1 MKAGPLRIARATAT
15 LYLHKL
21 AVPVRASFGVMRAR
35 PMLLVRVEDKD
46 GAFGWGEIWC
56 NFPPGGGEARKRL
69 FDELFAAMLEGA
81 SFDGPAEAY
90 AEIAART
97 RVMAI
102 QAGEPGPFAQVL
114 AGIDQA
120 LWDLSARRADVPLW
134 KHLGG
139 AGDGTVAVY
148 ASGMGPDAG
157 VALKQA
163 KASVA
168 AGYEAFKLKV
178 GFAPESDVKALEAL
192 RAELGAEA
200 FLAVDA
206 NQAWD
211 VETASRRV
219 REYAKFRPA
228 WIEEPLAADA
238 TDAEWQLVAGLSAS
252 KIAAGENMRG
262 AAQFRMAIESN
273 AFGVIQP
280 DLAKWGGFTGCLAVA
295 RETIEA
301 GLMFCPHYLGG
312 AVGLAASAHLL
323 AAAGGDGKLEI
334 DAQDNPLRTEVLA
347 GFPRV
352 KAGRLALPDRPG
364 LGFEP
369 DADFLKRSAE
379 AA

>member
-1 MKAGPLRIARATAT
+1 MSGPLRIARASAS
-15 LYLHKL
+15 LHLHRLK
-21 AVPVRASFGVMRAR
+21 VPVLSSFGAMRAR
-35 PMLLVRVEDKD
+35 PMLLVRIEDKD
-46 GAFGWGEIWC
+46 GACGWGEIWC
-56 NFPPGGGEARKRL
+56 NFPPGGGETRKRH
-69 FDELFAAMLEGA
+69 FDELFVPMLEGA
-81 SFDGPAEAY
+81 TFDGPAEAY
-90 AEIAART
+90 AEIGRRT
-97 RVMAI
+97 RIMAI

-120 LWDLSARRADVPLW
+120 LWDLSARRAKQPLW

-139 AGDGTVAVY
+139 ASGEVAVY
-148 ASGMGPDAG
+148 ASGMGPDTA

-178 GFAPESDVKALEAL
+178 GFAHESDLAALGAL
-192 RAELGAEA
+192 RVELGPDA
-200 FLAVDA
+200 FIAIDA

-219 REYAKFRPA
+219 REFAKFRPA

-238 TDAEWQLVAGLSAS
+238 TEAEWQLVAGLSAS

-262 AAQFRMAIESN
+262 AAQFRHAIESN

-295 RETIEA
+295 RQTIEA

-323 AAAGGDGKLEI
+323 AAAGGEGKLEI
-334 DAQDNPLRTEVLA
+334 DAQDNPLRTEAL
-347 GFPRV
+347 GDFPRV
-352 KAGRLALPDRPG
+352 SKGRLRLPDRPG
-364 LGFEP
+364 LGYDP
-369 DADFLKRSAE
+369 DPDFLKRTLE

>member
-1 MKAGPLRIARATAT
+1 M
-15 LYLHKL
+15 
-21 AVPVRASFGVMRAR
+21 
-35 PMLLVRVEDKD
+35 
-46 GAFGWGEIWC
+46 
-56 NFPPGGGEARKRL
+56 
-69 FDELFAAMLEGA
+69 
-81 SFDGPAEAY
+81 
-90 AEIAART
+90 
-97 RVMAI
+97 
-102 QAGEPGPFAQVL
+102 
-114 AGIDQA
+114 
-120 LWDLSARRADVPLW
+120 
-134 KHLGG
+134 
-139 AGDGTVAVY
+139 
-148 ASGMGPDAG
+148 
-157 VALKQA
+157 
-163 KASVA
+163 
-168 AGYEAFKLKV
+168 
-178 GFAPESDVKALEAL
+178 
-192 RAELGAEA
+192 
-200 FLAVDA
+200 
-206 NQAWD
+206 
-211 VETASRRV
+211 

-323 AAAGGDGKLEI
+323 AAAGGEGKLEI